1 MHADGHSAAKAKSAK
16 QADLDLV
23 NDLRLEAARRRL
35 AEASDKEDALEA
47 VREIVGNLL
56 GCEEMG
62 LFQVDSGVRML
73 WSFGIDPHQHNAFS
87 NLGDEGLHR
96 VMRGEC
102 HFESTSDDGNGSVC
116 RMQAFVPLR
125 RASQTVAVLA
135 ILKLL
140 PQKQGF
146 DRPDMNLLALL
157 SEEAGKALFGSA

>member
-1 MHADGHSAAKAKSAK
+1 MHADGHSAAKAKSAE
-16 QADLDLV
+16 QADLDLA

-35 AEASDKEDALEA
+35 AEASGQEDALEA

-73 WSFGIDPHQHNAFS
+73 WSFGIDPHHHNAFG

-102 HFESTSDDGNGSVC
+102 HFEVASGEGKGSMC
-116 RMQAFVPLR
+116 RTQAFVPLR
-125 RASQTVAVLA
+125 RASKTVAVLA

-140 PQKQGF
+140 PQKHGF

>member
-1 MHADGHSAAKAKSAK
+1 MSRSSGAKAKLAK
-16 QADLDLV
+16 IDEMH
-23 NDLRLEAARRRL
+23 DLRLEAARRRL
-35 AEASDKEDALEA
+35 AEASDREDALEA

-62 LFQVDSGVRML
+62 LFQVDGGVRML
-73 WSFGIDPHQHNAFS
+73 WSFGIDPERHNAFG

-102 HFESTSDDGNGSVC
+102 HFEFASGDGNGSMC
-116 RMQAFVPLR
+116 RTQAFVPLR

>member
-1 MHADGHSAAKAKSAK
+1 MHRESSNGANAKPADIDVK
-16 QADLDLV
+16 D
-23 NDLRLEAARRRL
+23 DLRLEAARRRL
-35 AEASDKEDALEA
+35 AEASDREDALEA

-62 LFQVDSGVRML
+62 LFRVDRDVQIL
-73 WSFGIDPHQHNAFS
+73 WSFGINPEQHS
-87 NLGDEGLHR
+87 VLRDLGDEGLHR

-102 HFESTSDDGNGSVC
+102 HFEIASGDGNGSMC
-116 RMQAFVPLR
+116 RTQAFVPLR

>member
-1 MHADGHSAAKAKSAK
+1 MHQDRNNGASAAAEGK
-16 QADLDLV
+16 D
-23 NDLRLEAARRRL
+23 DLRLEAARRRL
-35 AEASDKEDALEA
+35 AEASGQEDALEA

-73 WSFGIDPHQHNAFS
+73 WSFGIDPEQHS
-87 NLGDEGLHR
+87 VLRNLGDEGLHR

-102 HFESTSDDGNGSVC
+102 HFESASGGNGSMC
-116 RMQAFVPLR
+116 RAQAFVPLR